1 MFEGMM
7 QEEGGSDPSVGIG
20 QGREQVATLGW
31 AAGKGGRGGG
41 LEEGATTQ
49 DGWWP
54 WGAATPRVRVSRS
67 EKRLGSN
74 YHIRGRDKPQKMI
87 ISYMHNVLHILG
99 RGVENPKPRYVNREK
114 PSEGGSGALGGPREG
129 ATHHPM

>member
-1 MFEGMM
+1 VSSRSLGALASVVERATMFEGMM

-54 WGAATPRVRVSRS
+54 WGC
-67 EKRLGSN
+67 SN
-74 YHIRGRDKPQKMI
+74 P
-87 ISYMHNVLHILG
+87 
-99 RGVENPKPRYVNREK
+99 
-114 PSEGGSGALGGPREG
+114 
-129 ATHHPM
+129 